1 MDESNKHSGKRNRT
15 GAGSAQ
21 RKADKHRSRMNER
34 IASSYIQSRLAAFH
48 DAFKLSADDYI
59 EVFTSGIVHANICNV
74 DIECDEYV
82 TPVNFDLHIKDSS
95 VAANVTIACDL
106 VTAQSTVPVQGVTSE
121 GYCAVEQTGDVVFQ
135 LDEVCEQA
143 IYTEISEA
151 VVSVSDELNSNT
163 NFINQSEYHQATPI
177 QLSFNHLEL
186 IDIHPHPSEF
196 QIYWKDYLVV
206 DESTVPSGVPVIFTP
221 FECDKLLFL
230 KVYSGYVLDLD
241 IKYPDGFSIPSNCV
255 CVSNRVETFS
265 AFRHKEREK
274 CLLFVLP
281 PFERYKRF
289 GFSRYS
295 FDYIESYLRTIR
307 GVRIRTKLMLPLVI
321 SLFCSHIKP
330 LDVLAPYVRRKLG
343 FSL

>member
-1 MDESNKHSGKRNRT
+1 MNEPNKHSGKRNRT

-21 RKADKHRSRMNER
+21 RKADKHRTRMNER
-34 IASSYIQSRLAAFH
+34 IACPYIQSRLAAFQ

-82 TPVNFDLHIKDSS
+82 TPSNFELHINDSAL
-95 VAANVTIACDL
+95 VANVSFVSDL
-106 VTAQSTVPVQGVTSE
+106 VTAQCTVPVQGVTSE
-121 GYCAVEQTGDVVFQ
+121 GYCTVEHTGEVAFQ
-135 LDEVCEQA
+135 LDEVAEQA
-143 IYTEISEA
+143 IYTEMSESIDR
-151 VVSVSDELNSNT
+151 VSSDKDKEILSE
-163 NFINQSEYHQATPI
+163 SEYHQATPI
-177 QLSFNHLEL
+177 QLSFNQLDL
-186 IDIHPHPSEF
+186 IQVNPRPDEF
-196 QIYWKDYLVV
+196 QIYWKDFIPV
-206 DESTVPSGVPVIFTP
+206 DEETVPSGVPIIYTP

-230 KVYSGYVLDLD
+230 KIYSGYVLDLD
-241 IKYPDGFSIPSNCV
+241 IKYPSDFSIPSRCV

-265 AFRHKEREK
+265 AFRHKQRKK
-274 CLLFVLP
+274 CLIFVLP

-295 FDYIESYLRTIR
+295 YDYIESYLRTIR

-321 SLFCSHIKP
+321 SLFSSHIKP